1 MLELCYGFVNTF
13 VILSSDFSEFMFLET
28 EMDDRILNILFRG
41 LAVGC
46 VPALLWVNS
55 LSVDLALMRSKVDTL
70 NARVVN
76 VEGEQKKIMD
86 GVRENQSSLREMKV
100 TINFIK
106 LVLTEIRDE
115 IKK

>member
-1 MLELCYGFVNTF
+1 MK
-13 VILSSDFSEFMFLET
+13 
-28 EMDDRILNILFRG
+28 
-41 LAVGC
+41 
-46 VPALLWVNS
+46 
-55 LSVDLALMRSKVDTL
+55 SKVDTL
-70 NARVVN
+70 NSRVVN

-106 LVLTEIRDE
+106 LILTEIRDE

>member
-1 MLELCYGFVNTF
+1 
-13 VILSSDFSEFMFLET
+13 
-28 EMDDRILNILFRG
+28 MDDRILNIIFRG

-46 VPALLWVNS
+46 IPALLWANS
-55 LSVDLALMRSKVDTL
+55 LSVNFALMKSKVDTL
-70 NARVVN
+70 NSRVVN
-76 VEGEQKKIMD
+76 VEGEQKKVMD

-106 LVLTEIRDE
+106 LILTEIRDE